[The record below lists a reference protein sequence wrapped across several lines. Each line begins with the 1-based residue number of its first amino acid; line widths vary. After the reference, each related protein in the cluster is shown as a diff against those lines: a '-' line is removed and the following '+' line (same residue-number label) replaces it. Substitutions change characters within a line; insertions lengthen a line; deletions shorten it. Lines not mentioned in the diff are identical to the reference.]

1 MMKWKLWK
9 NSVLSLSVK
18 ERSMRMTLSLMKTI
32 LSLTMKN
39 LRGNLMIFSIK
50 AGSRSIKQMET
61 PNPRKIRLLGFQK
74 KEDLQKKALCQIW
87 PPYINFRKFKTSPNT
102 NNFPTSKIDSVITN
116 SCEIWSC
123 QGKRTPRSQLP
134 SKQATKSDPCASTKD
149 IETKR
154 NKRNPMIS
162 KRRNSTVGLEREIFR
177 LSYFKN
183 SIKSWRLM
191 KIIKVRDIGMVKKL
205 LYLILARFTIS
216 VMLFCLLSTINGWR
230 IRGSDKKLQASRQKK
245 PLKLLRNLTETGHQ
259 GHQNPREPKS
269 THKQW
274 NY

>member
-1 MMKWKLWK
+1 M
-9 NSVLSLSVK
+9 
-18 ERSMRMTLSLMKTI
+18 
-32 LSLTMKN
+32 
-39 LRGNLMIFSIK
+39 
-50 AGSRSIKQMET
+50 
-61 PNPRKIRLLGFQK
+61 
-74 KEDLQKKALCQIW
+74 
-87 PPYINFRKFKTSPNT
+87 
-102 NNFPTSKIDSVITN
+102 
-116 SCEIWSC
+116 
-123 QGKRTPRSQLP
+123 
-134 SKQATKSDPCASTKD
+134 KSDPCASTKD

-269 THKQW
+269 THKQ
-274 NY
+274 

>member
-1 MMKWKLWK
+1 
-9 NSVLSLSVK
+9 
-18 ERSMRMTLSLMKTI
+18 
-32 LSLTMKN
+32 
-39 LRGNLMIFSIK
+39 
-50 AGSRSIKQMET
+50 
-61 PNPRKIRLLGFQK
+61 
-74 KEDLQKKALCQIW
+74 
-87 PPYINFRKFKTSPNT
+87 
-102 NNFPTSKIDSVITN
+102 
-116 SCEIWSC
+116 
-123 QGKRTPRSQLP
+123 
-134 SKQATKSDPCASTKD
+134 
-149 IETKR
+149 
-154 NKRNPMIS
+154 MIS

-269 THKQW
+269 THKQ
-274 NY
+274 